1 MTEKII
7 DGVNAMEGVEAFQ
20 TAVNFVLCRT
30 TDGKKAQEIADAM
43 ASRGILIKIFTPI
56 GDQRYDE
63 YFRLTVGVGAENQF
77 LLDTLADV
85 LRT

>member
-1 MTEKII
+1 
-7 DGVNAMEGVEAFQ
+7 MEGVEAFE
-20 TAVNFVLCRT
+20 TSVNFVLCRT
-30 TDGKKAQEIADAM
+30 TNGRNAQEIADQM
-43 ASRGILIKIFTPI
+43 AARGILIKTFSPV
-56 GDQRYDE
+56 GEQRYDE